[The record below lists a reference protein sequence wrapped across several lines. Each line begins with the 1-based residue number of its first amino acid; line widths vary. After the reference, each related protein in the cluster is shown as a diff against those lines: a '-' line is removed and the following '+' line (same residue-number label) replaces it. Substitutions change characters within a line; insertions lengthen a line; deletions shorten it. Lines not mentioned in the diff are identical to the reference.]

1 MLACGQVSPNSGP
14 NSEPGF
20 FQGVVMSTRN
30 RFVLMFSLS
39 ALAVLIGC
47 SSTNKVAPPPTGG
60 FSDTDLNGTYV
71 FSTSGSDAGGNFLTM
86 VGTFNACGCA
96 GGTISAGVV
105 DVNDPSL
112 PAPVVQDAITGG
124 SYAVGVDGRAK
135 LSLTLAAALPS
146 PFQSSTI
153 TLDFVLSSGQH
164 GLVTEFDGNGSGSGS
179 LDLQSPSLAQTAGTF
194 VFNLAGISGV
204 SVTTGFGI
212 PAATVGSVTLDAS
225 GNATG
230 VQDLNN
236 DSAYSALSIISPSKV
251 LVGTSPSAATLVTG
265 AGTFSF
271 DVYAIDS
278 THMKFIETDT
288 FPILVGDVFSQ
299 SSAAFPSGELAFT
312 MAGVD
317 LAAGPGPLAVG
328 GMMNSNGTALSGGVE
343 DFNDAGASNITS
355 TSTTPFAFTGGIT
368 ASGTGRY
375 LVTFNSGFENGNN
388 GNTTVPYTFAAYPST
403 GGTQLLEID
412 GLGLTGGAAYPQ
424 SSTSFASGQG
434 YGLNLTG
441 SNTSSEEDDIAEF
454 TNTNNALKGLIDV
467 NDEGGT
473 QPPQNFTGTYAADST
488 NAGRALITSSAFN
501 LTSYTLDGTNS
512 IFIEI
517 DNSQVGLG
525 SIGQQASSAQGA
537 IATRMAVLRPRS
549 TARGASWK
557 RKQAADD
564 RSR

>member
-1 MLACGQVSPNSGP
+1 
-14 NSEPGF
+14 
-20 FQGVVMSTRN
+20 MSMRN
-30 RFVLMFSLS
+30 RFVLIFALS
-39 ALAVLIGC
+39 ALAVLMGC
-47 SSTNKVAPPPTGG
+47 SNTNKAAPPPTGG
-60 FSDTDLNGTYV
+60 FSNTNLNGTYV

-86 VGTFNACGCA
+86 VGTFNACGCT

-105 DVNDPSL
+105 DMNDPAFT
-112 PAPVVQDAITGG
+112 APVVQLAITGG
-124 SYAVGVDGRAK
+124 SYSVGVDGRGK
-135 LSLTLAAALPS
+135 AALS
-146 PFQSSTI
+146 ATTPFGSSI
-153 TLDFVLSSGQH
+153 SLDFVLSSGQH

-179 LDLQSPSLAQTAGTF
+179 LDLQSSPAQTAGTF

-212 PAATVGSVTLDAS
+212 PEATVGSVTLDAS

-236 DSAYSALSIISPSKV
+236 NGAYSALTIASPSV
-251 LVGTSPSAATLVTG
+251 VTVGTSPTAATLVTG
-265 AGTFSF
+265 AGTLNF

-317 LAAGPGPLAVG
+317 FAAGPGPLTVG
-328 GMMNSNGTALSGGVE
+328 GMMNSNGTSTLTAGVE

-355 TSTTPFAFTGGIT
+355 TSSTPFAFTGGIS

-412 GLGLTGGAAYPQ
+412 ALGITGGVAYPQ
-424 SSTSFASGQG
+424 TSTSFASGQG

-454 TNTNNALKGLIDV
+454 TNTNNALTGLIDV
-467 NDEGGT
+467 NDAGAT
-473 QPPQNFTGTYAADST
+473 QPPQNFRGTYAADST
-488 NAGRALITSSAFN
+488 NPGRALITSSAFN

-517 DNSQVGLG
+517 DNSQVALG
-525 SIGQQASSAQGA
+525 SIGQQASESQGA
-537 IATRMAVLRPRS
+537 IATRLAVLRPRS
-549 TARGASWK
+549 TPRGASWK

>member
-1 MLACGQVSPNSGP
+1 MVALSAVA
-14 NSEPGF
+14 
-20 FQGVVMSTRN
+20 
-30 RFVLMFSLS
+30 VLM
-39 ALAVLIGC
+39 GC
-47 SSTNKVAPPPTGG
+47 SSTNKAAPPPTGG
-60 FSDTDLNGTYV
+60 FGNTNLNGTYV
-71 FSTSGSDAGGNFLTM
+71 FSTSGSDTGGNFLTM
-86 VGTFNACGCA
+86 VGMFTACGCT

-105 DVNDPSL
+105 DMNDPDTL
-112 PAPVVQDAITGG
+112 VFTTGPVVQLAITGG
-124 SYAVGVDGRAK
+124 SYSVGVDGRGKA
-135 LSLTLAAALPS
+135 SLTTTAAT
-146 PFQSSTI
+146 PFSTSTI
-153 TLDFVLSSGQH
+153 ILDFVLSSGQH

-179 LDLQSPSLAQTAGTF
+179 LDLQSSPAQTAGTF

-204 SVTTGFGI
+204 SQTTGLGI
-212 PAATVGSVTLDAS
+212 PGAAVGSVTLDAS
-225 GNATG
+225 GNGTG
-230 VQDLNN
+230 VQDYNN
-236 DSAYSALSIISPSKV
+236 DALYSPLTISAGSFP
-251 LVGTSPSAATLVTG
+251 VGTSPATGTLVTNG
-265 AGTFSF
+265 GTFNF

-278 THMKFIETDT
+278 THFKLIEKDPQPA
-288 FPILVGDVFSQ
+288 PILVGDVFSQ
-299 SSAAFPSGELAFT
+299 GSSASFPSGELAFT

-328 GMMNSNGTALSGGVE
+328 GMMNSNGSSTLSNGVE
-343 DFNDAGASNITS
+343 DFNDAGVSNITS
-355 TSTTPFAFTGGIT
+355 TSTTPLAFTGGISP
-368 ASGTGRY
+368 SGSGRY
-375 LVTFNSGFENGNN
+375 LVTFNIGFENGNN

-403 GGTQLLEID
+403 GGTQMLEID
-412 GLGLTGGAAYPQ
+412 GLGITGGVAYPQ
-424 SSTSFASGQG
+424 TSTSFASGQG

-467 NDEGGT
+467 NDEGAT

-525 SIGQQASSAQGA
+525 SIGQQASESQGA
-537 IATRMAVLRPRS
+537 IATRLAVLRPRS
-549 TARGASWK
+549 TPRGASWK

>member
-1 MLACGQVSPNSGP
+1 
-14 NSEPGF
+14 
-20 FQGVVMSTRN
+20 MSMRN
-30 RFVLMFSLS
+30 RFVLMFALS
-39 ALAVLIGC
+39 AVAVLMGC
-47 SSTNKVAPPPTGG
+47 SSTNKAAPPPTGG
-60 FSDTDLNGTYV
+60 FGNTDLNGTYV

-86 VGTFNACGCA
+86 VGTFTACGCA

-105 DVNDPSL
+105 DMNDPAFTAAVAQL
-112 PAPVVQDAITGG
+112 AITGG
-124 SYAVGVDGRAK
+124 SYSVGVDGRGK
-135 LSLTLAAALPS
+135 AALS
-146 PFQSSTI
+146 ATTPFGSSI
-153 TLDFVLSSGQH
+153 NLDFVLSSAQH

-179 LDLQSPSLAQTAGTF
+179 LDLQSPSPAQTAGTF

-212 PAATVGSVTLDAS
+212 PEATVGSLTLDAS

-236 DSAYSALSIISPSKV
+236 DETSNPSSSPLTISSSSPV
-251 LVGTSPSAATLVTG
+251 LVGTSPTTTTLVSS
-265 AGTFSF
+265 AGTFNF
-271 DVYAIDS
+271 DVYAISS
-278 THMKFIETDT
+278 THFKFIETDT

-299 SSAAFPSGELAFT
+299 TSSSFPSGELAFT
-312 MAGVD
+312 MVGLDYGVTP
-317 LAAGPGPLAVG
+317 AVPLAVG
-328 GMMNSNGTALSGGVE
+328 GMMNSTGTTISAGIE
-343 DFNDAGASNITS
+343 DYNDGGASNITS
-355 TSTTPFAFTGGIT
+355 TSTTPLVFTGAIST
-368 ASGTGRY
+368 SGTGRY

-388 GNTTVPYTFAAYPST
+388 GNTTVAYTFAAYPSA

-412 GLGLTGGAAYPQ
+412 SAGITGGVAYPQ
-424 SSTSFASGQG
+424 TSTSFASGQG

-441 SNTSSEEDDIAEF
+441 SNTTSEEDDIAEF

-467 NDEGGT
+467 NDAGGT

-517 DNSQVGLG
+517 DNSQVALG

-537 IATRMAVLRPRS
+537 IATRLAVLRPRS
-549 TARGASWK
+549 TPRGASWK